1 MSRSSPSRGQTEPL
15 AALVA
20 VLAVISGLVVYVGA
34 VDTVL
39 PGGSERSP
47 ADAAIDPLWNDLV
60 ADDRGVFP
68 AHEYQTATDAAMQES
83 IDPDSLPHGSTI
95 YVELRTYDEG
105 EPTVVAAAHFDSDG
119 DEIDERQLDS
129 SHEDFGPPGD
139 AGGPDGTAVATRPVP
154 IEVTPADVRGG
165 TLHVE
170 AW

>member
-1 MSRSSPSRGQTEPL
+1 MSRSSPSRAQTEPL

-20 VLAVISGLVVYVGA
+20 VLALISGLVVYAGA

-39 PGGSERSP
+39 PGSADRTP
-47 ADAAIDPLWNDLV
+47 ADAAIDPLWDDLE
-60 ADDRGVFP
+60 ADERGVFP
-68 AHEYQTATDAAMQES
+68 AHEYETGTDAAMRET
-83 IDPDSLPHGSTI
+83 IDADSLPDGSVV

-105 EPTVVAAAHFDSDG
+105 EPTVVAATHFDSDG
-119 DEIDERQLDS
+119 DGLEERQLDS

-139 AGGPDGTAVATRPVP
+139 SVDPDGTAVATRPVP